1 MRNETEIK
9 NLIVDFA
16 KQDDRVRAVLLN
28 GSRADANIKPD
39 RLQDFDVFLIVDD
52 LKSFTN
58 NHHWTDFLG
67 DKVISQLPDEMVI
80 GRDVNKEPIDFH
92 YLMLFNDGNRIDL
105 TLFPRQKLESHF
117 KLERL
122 TIVWL
127 DKDNLFAGID
137 PASDKDYHIKK
148 PSAREFSDTC
158 NEFWWVCTY
167 VVKGLLRDE
176 ITYAKEMT
184 ETAVRPMLM
193 KMIEWKTGV
202 DHSFS
207 VSFGTAG
214 KFMKKY
220 LTDDLYKEILQIYS
234 NYEVEEN
241 WKSLFV
247 MTTIFQQLSNEV
259 AQKLNFQ
266 TNTNEQNNTLE
277 YLKQKYDGQKKY
289 R

>member
-16 KQDDRVRAVLLN
+16 KQDERIRAVLLN
-28 GSRADANIKPD
+28 GSRADANSKPD
-39 RLQDFDVFLIVDD
+39 RFQDFDVFLIVDD
-52 LKSFTN
+52 LKSFTD

-67 DKVISQLPDEMVI
+67 EKVISQLPDEMVV
-80 GRDVNKEPIDFH
+80 GPDVDKEGVDFH
-92 YLMLFNDGNRIDL
+92 YLMLFKDGNRIDL
-105 TLFPRQKLESHF
+105 TLFPKPKLASHF
-117 KLERL
+117 KLESL

-127 DKDNLFAGID
+127 DKDNLFSKIH
-137 PASDKDYHIKK
+137 PPSDKDYHIKK
-148 PSAREFSDTC
+148 PTAIEFSDTC

-167 VVKGLLRDE
+167 VVKGLLRNE
-176 ITYAKEMT
+176 ITYAKEMA
-184 ETAVRPMLM
+184 ETVVRPMFM

-202 DHSFS
+202 DNHFS

-220 LTDDLYKEILQIYS
+220 LTGDLYNEILRTYS
-234 NYEVEEN
+234 NYEIEEN

-259 AQKLNFQ
+259 AQKLSFKID
-266 TNTNEQNNTLE
+266 TNEQKNTLE
-277 YLKQKYDGQKKY
+277 YLKQKYEEQKK
-289 R
+289 